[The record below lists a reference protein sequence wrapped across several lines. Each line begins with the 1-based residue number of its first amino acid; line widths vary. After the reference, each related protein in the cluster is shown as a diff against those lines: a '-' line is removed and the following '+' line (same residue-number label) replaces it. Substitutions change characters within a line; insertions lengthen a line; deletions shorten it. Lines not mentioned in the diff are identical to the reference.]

1 MKRLFSA
8 MGFPL
13 LAILIYFFFQVI
25 CSIPLAFMLKDPVNP
40 NMTPVALS
48 LFAANLLTMLAIIPF
63 KVFGQRKSLLSTG
76 TTSSS
81 LFVISIVGMLCGIFS
96 INFICEF
103 FNLNDIAID
112 MLMGM
117 SENILG
123 ILAICIIGPICEE
136 LLFRGAIMYPMLRK
150 GINPAVCIFVSALI
164 FGIIH
169 FNPAQIPV
177 AMLVG
182 ILFGIIYYYTKSL
195 VATSICHIINNS
207 TSVLLMSIYG
217 ENIKEMTMSNIFGST
232 THVIIMAII
241 FAALSAVLLRYF
253 CKNQGKPNWKEGD
266 F

>member
-1 MKRLFSA
+1 MKRLFSI

-13 LAILIYFFFQVI
+13 LAILIYLFFQIV
-25 CSIPLAFMLKDPVNP
+25 CSIPLAFMLKNPVNP
-40 NMTPVALS
+40 DMTSMALS
-48 LFAANLLTMLAIIPF
+48 LFSANLLTMIAIISI
-63 KVFGQRKSLLSTG
+63 KAFGQRKSLSSIG
-76 TTSSS
+76 TSPV
-81 LFVISIVGMLCGIFS
+81 LFVISIVGTICGINS
-96 INFICEF
+96 INFFCEF

-112 MLMGM
+112 TLIGL
-117 SENILG
+117 SGNILG

-195 VATSICHIINNS
+195 VATSLCHIINNS

-217 ENIKEMTMSNIFGST
+217 ENIKEMTMSNVFGST
-232 THVIIMAII
+232 THVIIIAII
-241 FAALSAVLLRYF
+241 FAALSAILLRYF
-253 CKNQGKPNWKEGD
+253 CKSQGKPNWKEGD